1 MERVN
6 KMTDNKNKLYDLTYT
21 SNNSNIIKSQTI
33 EANSLLDL
41 TKKINNFKE
50 LVLIT
55 DANILEIKE
64 REIKVKEDEEKT
76 FITDLQCITKLGV
89 SVMAMT
95 PEEAL
100 DKING
105 GYYDI
110 DNSLDLNDLE
120 FNHKA
125 ITLEDIDEL

>member
-110 DNSLDLNDLE
+110 DNSLDLSDLE

>member
-1 MERVN
+1 
-6 KMTDNKNKLYDLTYT
+6 MTDNNNKLYSVRYT
-21 SNNSNIIKSQTI
+21 LNNSNKIKHQSI
-33 EANSLLDL
+33 KANSLLEL
-41 TKKINNFKE
+41 TKKLNNFKE

-55 DANILEIKE
+55 DADILEIKE
-64 REIKVKEDEEKT
+64 QENIWEHMPKEDEEKT
-76 FITDLQCITKLGV
+76 FVTDLQCITKLGV

-110 DNSLDLNDLE
+110 DNSLDLSDLE